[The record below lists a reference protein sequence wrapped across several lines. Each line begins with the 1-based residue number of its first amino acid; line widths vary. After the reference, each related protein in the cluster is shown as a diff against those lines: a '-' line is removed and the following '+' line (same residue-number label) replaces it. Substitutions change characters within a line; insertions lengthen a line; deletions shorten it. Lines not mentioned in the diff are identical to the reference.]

1 MDVKY
6 RVLGL
11 LWLMQLVNY
20 LDRINISIAA
30 PTMMK
35 DLAITPGHFGF
46 VLAAFTL
53 GYAIMQIPGGAL
65 GDRFGAKR
73 VLIGS
78 ALAWALLHRPHR
90 ARQFARHADRRA
102 GGASACS
109 EGASNGPA
117 FKLVGDYFT
126 SRERA
131 CANGLYLT
139 SLALGPACV
148 APIAAWML
156 GRVGWHGMFFLFVIP
171 AVLMAAAH
179 RRGHAPREPRCRH
192 PHRNPQ
198 RRGQAGRLAAMSC
211 ACAASWL
218 LFFAYMAFNMAFWGY
233 LGWMPSYLSI
243 ARHINLKDLGVA
255 ASIPYVFGFFGMLV
269 FGWLG
274 SRPFYRHRAL
284 LVAAAYLLAGLGL
297 YAAYQAATPAGSIAG
312 LSMAA
317 FFLYGG
323 FGPVWGIALDLTPET
338 ARGAFS
344 GFVNCGGQ
352 IGGFFAPDRGRAHR
366 LPYRLVH
373 RRVSV
378 HDRRVA
384 DRSDMFLHAASEPW
398 PRCLDQINARVRTL
412 LSSRSL
418 AEP

>member
-1 MDVKY
+1 MDIKY

-46 VLAAFTL
+46 VLAAFAL

-65 GDRFGAKR
+65 GDKFGAKP

-78 ALAWALLHRPHR
+78 ALAWAFFTGVTGLVGSLGTLIG
-90 ARQFARHADRRA
+90 ARVLF
-102 GGASACS
+102 GLS

-131 CANGLYLT
+131 SANGLYLT

-148 APIAAWML
+148 APLAAWML

-171 AVLMAAAH
+171 AVLMALLIALAMPRARPGNVVHTEIRNAA
-179 RRGHAPREPRCRH
+179 
-192 PHRNPQ
+192 
-198 RRGQAGRLAAMSC
+198 GQSAGWRDVMRLPT
-211 ACAASWL
+211 SWL
-218 LFFAYMAFNMAFWGY
+218 LFFAYMAFNIAFWGF

-243 ARHINLKDLGVA
+243 ARHINLKDLGIA
-255 ASIPYVFGFFGMLV
+255 AAVPYVFGFLGMLV

-274 SRPFYRHRAL
+274 SRPMYRHRAL

-297 YAAYQAATPAGSIAG
+297 YASYKAATPAGSVAG
-312 LSMAA
+312 LSAAA

-323 FGPVWGIALDLTPET
+323 FGPVWGIALDLTPDS

-352 IGGFFAPDRGRAHR
+352 IGGFFAPIVVG
-366 LPYRLVH
+366 LI
-373 RRVSV
+373 VS
-378 HDRRVA
+378 H
-384 DRSDMFLHAASEPW
+384 SGSFTGGFLFMIAA
-398 PRCLDQINARVRTL
+398 L
-412 LSSRSL
+412 LIAAFCFTSL
-418 AEP
+418 HPILRQVQPATR

>member
-1 MDVKY
+1 MDTKY

-30 PTMMK
+30 PFMMK

-65 GDRFGAKR
+65 SDRFGAKP

-78 ALAWALLHRPHR
+78 ALLWGCFTGITGLASSLATLIA
-90 ARQFARHADRRA
+90 ARVGF
-102 GGASACS
+102 GLS

-131 CANGLYLT
+131 GANGAYLT

-148 APIAAWML
+148 APMAAWAL

-171 AVLMAAAH
+171 AVLMAALLAIAMP
-179 RRGHAPREPRCRH
+179 RAPKTVIRTEIVT
-192 PHRNPQ
+192 Q
-198 RRGQAGRLAAMSC
+198 SGQQAGWRDVMRLRT
-211 ACAASWL
+211 SWL

-233 LGWMPSYLSI
+233 LGWMPSYLSL
-243 ARHINLKDLGVA
+243 ARHINLKELGIA
-255 ASIPYVFGFFGMLV
+255 ASIPYVFGFFGMVV

-274 SRPFYRHRAL
+274 SRPFYRHRAR
-284 LVAAAYLLAGLGL
+284 LVGVAYLLAGIGL
-297 YAAYQAATPAGSIAG
+297 YAAFQAATPAWSIAG

-352 IGGFFAPDRGRAHR
+352 IGGVFAPIVVGLIVSHTGAFTGGFIFMIAA
-366 LPYRLVH
+366 LLVAALCFATLH
-373 RRVSV
+373 PILRRSQRSV
-378 HDRRVA
+378 EAV
-384 DRSDMFLHAASEPW
+384 
-398 PRCLDQINARVRTL
+398 V
-412 LSSRSL
+412 
-418 AEP
+418 

>member
-1 MDVKY
+1 MNVKY

-35 DLAITPGHFGF
+35 ALSITPGHFGF

-65 GDRFGAKR
+65 ADRFGSKR

-78 ALAWALLHRPHR
+78 ALVWGVFTGLTGFASSLATLIA
-90 ARQFARHADRRA
+90 ARVGF
-102 GGASACS
+102 GLS

-131 CANGLYLT
+131 GANGAYLT

-148 APIAAWML
+148 APMAAWML
-156 GRVGWHGMFFLFVIP
+156 GLVGWHGMFFLFVIP
-171 AVLMAAAH
+171 AVLMAALIAV
-179 RRGHAPREPRCRH
+179 AMPRANSGAVIRTEILTPA
-192 PHRNPQ
+192 
-198 RRGQAGRLAAMSC
+198 GKQAGWGDVMRLRSP
-211 ACAASWL
+211 WL

-233 LGWMPSYLSI
+233 LGWMPSYLSL
-243 ARHINLKDLGVA
+243 ARHINLKELGVA
-255 ASIPYVFGFFGMLV
+255 ASIPYVFGFFGMVV

-284 LVAAAYLLAGLGL
+284 LVGAAYLLAGLGL
-297 YAAYQAATPAGSIAG
+297 YAAFQAATPYWSIAG

-352 IGGFFAPDRGRAHR
+352 IGGIFAPIVVGLIVSHTGSFTGGFMFMIAALLVSALCFAALHPILRRAR
-366 LPYRLVH
+366 
-373 RRVSV
+373 
-378 HDRRVA
+378 
-384 DRSDMFLHAASEPW
+384 AA
-398 PRCLDQINARVRTL
+398 A
-412 LSSRSL
+412 L
-418 AEP
+418 A